1 LATEVIG
8 WIRSAEIADDIGA
21 NAAAGVLTAMTEI
34 TQASLAKLPVTLGDV
49 EAAATA
55 LAGFVKRTSFDHSRT
70 LSEITGANIWLKFE
84 NLQFTATFKERGAL
98 NRLSA
103 LSADQRR
110 RGVIAASAG
119 NHAQGVAYH
128 AARLSIPATIFVPV
142 GTPTVKIENTR
153 RHGATVV
160 EGGATLEEAAALAK
174 VYGQSRGLTY
184 IHPYDDPL
192 IIAGQGTIALEML
205 ASMADLDVLIV
216 PIGGGGLISGMAVAA
231 KALKPGIEIIGVQA
245 ALYPSMYNAI
255 KSHTLPMRG
264 DTLAEGIAVKSPGS
278 ITSEIVR
285 ALVDDIVL
293 VTERDLE
300 HALSL
305 LLTIEKSVTEGAGA
319 AGLAAVLEDP
329 DRFKGRTLG
338 LVLSGGNIDTR
349 LLSGVLTRQLAREGR
364 LSRLHFDI
372 VDRPGQL
379 VAVVAVLSNAGAN
392 IVEVS
397 HQRIFTD
404 LPAKAVVLEVVIET
418 RDRAHLTATI
428 KALEAAAIRV
438 EVLGQQPFGTCDMKA
453 P

>member
-1 LATEVIG
+1 MTVQ
-8 WIRSAEIADDIGA
+8 
-21 NAAAGVLTAMTEI
+21 TAR
-34 TQASLAKLPVTLGDV
+34 ASLAHLPITLADI
-49 EAAATA
+49 EAAAAT
-55 LAGFVKRTSFDHSRT
+55 LAGLVKCTNFDRSRT
-70 LSEITGANIWLKFE
+70 LSDITGAGVWLKFE

-110 RGVIAASAG
+110 HGVIAASAG

-128 AARLSIPATIFVPV
+128 AARLSIPATIYVPV

-153 RHGATVV
+153 RHGATVI
-160 EGGATLEEAAALAK
+160 EGGATLEEAAALATTH
-174 VYGQSRGLTY
+174 GQSEGLTF
-184 IHPYDDPL
+184 IHPYDDAL

-205 ASMADLDVLIV
+205 AAVPDLDVLIV

-231 KALKPGIEIIGVQA
+231 KTLKPDIEIIGVQA
-245 ALYPSMYNAI
+245 ALYPSMYNLI
-255 KSHTLPMRG
+255 KDQSLPMRG
-264 DTLAEGIAVKSPGS
+264 DTLAEGIAVKAPGR

-293 VTERDLE
+293 VTEQDVE

-319 AGLAAVLEDP
+319 AGLAAVLADP
-329 DRFKGRTLG
+329 KRFKGRKLG

-364 LSRLHFDI
+364 LSQLRFDI

-379 VAVVAVLSNAGAN
+379 GEVVAVLSRSGAN

-404 LPAKAVVLEVVIET
+404 LPAKAVHLEIVVET
-418 RDRAHLTATI
+418 RDRSHLDATI
-428 KALEAAAIRV
+428 AALRAADLKVVVGAH
-438 EVLGQQPFGTCDMKA
+438 
-453 P
+453 

>member
-1 LATEVIG
+1 MIG
-8 WIRSAEIADDIGA
+8 WMASASGDIV
-21 NAAAGVLTAMTEI
+21 AAGDSIAMSKTTKE
-34 TQASLAKLPVTLGDV
+34 SLGGLPVTLGDV
-49 EAAATA
+49 EAAAAT
-55 LAGFVKRTSFDHSRT
+55 LAGVVKRTSFDHSRT
-70 LSEITGANIWLKFE
+70 LSDITGANIWLKFE

-103 LSADQRR
+103 LSADQRQQ
-110 RGVIAASAG
+110 GVIAASAG

-153 RHGATVV
+153 RHGAAVI

-174 VYGQSRGLTY
+174 AYGQSRGLTY

-205 ASMADLDVLIV
+205 ASQADLDVLIV

-231 KALKPGIEIIGVQA
+231 KSLKPAIEIIGVQA
-245 ALYPSMYNAI
+245 ALYPSMYNVVKAQ
-255 KSHTLPMRG
+255 SLPMRG
-264 DTLAEGIAVKSPGS
+264 DTLAEGIAVKAPGS

-293 VTERDLE
+293 VTEQHVE

-319 AGLAAVLEDP
+319 AGLAAVLADP

-379 VAVVAVLSNAGAN
+379 AAVVAVLSNAGAN

-418 RDRAHLTATI
+418 RDRPHLALTI
-428 KALEAAAIRV
+428 EALKAAGIQV
-438 EVLGQQPFGTCDMKA
+438 DV
-453 P
+453 

>member
-1 LATEVIG
+1 MSET
-8 WIRSAEIADDIGA
+8 GA
-21 NAAAGVLTAMTEI
+21 
-34 TQASLAKLPVTLGDV
+34 ASLARLPVTLRDI
-49 EAAATA
+49 EAAADV
-55 LAGFVKRTSFDHSRT
+55 LAGAVRQTNFERSRT
-70 LSEITGANIWLKFE
+70 LSDISGAHIWLKFE

-103 LSADQRR
+103 LSAEERR

-128 AARLSIPATIFVPV
+128 AARLAIPATIVVPL

-153 RHGATVV
+153 RHGATVI
-160 EGGATLEEAAALAK
+160 EGGATLEDAATIAMDL
-174 VYGQSRGLTY
+174 GREQGRTF

-205 ASMADLDVLIV
+205 AAVPDLDVLLV

-231 KALKPGIEIIGVQA
+231 RTLKPAIEIIGVQA
-245 ALYPSMYNAI
+245 ALYPSMYNLI
-255 KSHTLPMRG
+255 KADKLPMRG
-264 DTLAEGIAVKSPGS
+264 DTLAEGIAVKAPGR

-285 ALVDDIVL
+285 RLVDDVVL
-293 VTERDLE
+293 VSEPQIE
-300 HALSL
+300 QAVSL
-305 LLTIEKSVTEGAGA
+305 LIGIEKTVTEGAGA
-319 AGLAAVLEDP
+319 AGLAAVLANEA
-329 DRFKGRTLG
+329 RFRGRAVG

-364 LSRLHFDI
+364 LSQLRFDI

-379 VAVVAVLSNAGAN
+379 AHVVGVLSKTGAN

-404 LPAKAVVLEVVIET
+404 LPAKAVLLEVVIET
-418 RDRAHLTATI
+418 RDRSHLASTI
-428 KALEAAAIRV
+428 AALRAANIDV
-438 EVLGQQPFGTCDMKA
+438 EVGEH
-453 P
+453 

>member
-1 LATEVIG
+1 
-8 WIRSAEIADDIGA
+8 
-21 NAAAGVLTAMTEI
+21 MTEI
-34 TQASLAKLPVTLGDV
+34 TQASLAKLPVTLRDV
-49 EAAATA
+49 EAAAAT

-70 LSEITGANIWLKFE
+70 LSDITGANIWLKFE

-103 LSADQRR
+103 LSADQRKH
-110 RGVIAASAG
+110 GVIAASAG

-128 AARLSIPATIFVPV
+128 AARLSIPTTIFVPV

-153 RHGATVV
+153 RHGATVI

-174 VYGQSRGLTY
+174 AYGQSRDLTY
-184 IHPYDDPL
+184 IHPYDDPR

-205 ASMADLDVLIV
+205 ASRADLDVLIV

-231 KALKPGIEIIGVQA
+231 KSMKPAIEVIGVQA

-255 KSHTLPMRG
+255 KGQSLPMRG
-264 DTLAEGIAVKSPGS
+264 DTLAEGIAVKAPGA
-278 ITSEIVR
+278 ITSDIVR

-293 VTERDLE
+293 VTEQHVE

-319 AGLAAVLEDP
+319 AGLAAVLADP

-364 LSRLHFDI
+364 LSRLRFDI

-379 VAVVAVLSNAGAN
+379 AAVVNVLSNAGAN

-418 RDRAHLTATI
+418 RDRSHLASTI
-428 KALEAAAIRV
+428 EALRAADIQV
-438 EVLGQQPFGTCDMKA
+438 EVLG
-453 P
+453 

>member
-1 LATEVIG
+1 MDGVRPMLPASADHD
-8 WIRSAEIADDIGA
+8 WI
-21 NAAAGVLTAMTEI
+21 TMTED
-34 TQASLAKLPVTLGDV
+34 TKAPLANLPVTLRDV
-49 EAAATA
+49 ETAAAT
-55 LAGFVKRTSFDHSRT
+55 LAGFVKRTNFDYSRT
-70 LSEITGANIWLKFE
+70 LSDITGARIWLKFE

-98 NRLSA
+98 NRLAA
-103 LSADQRR
+103 LSADQRKQ
-110 RGVIAASAG
+110 GVVAASAG

-153 RHGATVV
+153 RHGATVI
-160 EGGATLEEAAALAK
+160 ESGATLEEAASLSRA
-174 VYGQSRGLTY
+174 YGEKRGLTY

-205 ASMADLDVLIV
+205 AAMADLDALIV

-231 KALKPGIEIIGVQA
+231 KAIKPGIEIIGVQA
-245 ALYPSMYNAI
+245 TLYPSMYNVI
-255 KSHTLPMRG
+255 KAQSLPMRG
-264 DTLAEGIAVKSPGS
+264 DTLAEGIAVKAPGA
-278 ITSEIVR
+278 ITTKIVR

-293 VTERDLE
+293 VTEQDVE

-319 AGLAAVLEDP
+319 VGLAAVLADP
-329 DRFKGRTLG
+329 GRFKGRTLG

-364 LSRLHFDI
+364 LSRLRFDI

-379 VAVVAVLSNAGAN
+379 AAVVAVLSNAGAN

-418 RDRAHLTATI
+418 RDRAHLTSTI
-428 KALEAAAIRV
+428 EALHAADIQI
-438 EVLGQQPFGTCDMKA
+438 EPS
-453 P
+453 